1 MTLALP
7 YLELPDLVLLEPGK
21 LGEGI
26 PALSLKPFGVLVA
39 AGVYLG
45 ALSAARYGARRG
57 LQARALS
64 WFIVHVVG
72 CGFLF
77 GHVLDVLLYAPE
89 RLAQD
94 PWALFR
100 VWDGLSSFGGF
111 FGGAAGALWFG
122 FRYRVGVLPYA
133 DVVASGLPLGWLFGR
148 AGCALVHDHP
158 GIASEAWFAV
168 AYPGGGRLDLGLIEL
183 SLTLPIAIAFLLM
196 QRRAWPWGFFL
207 GGLCAAY
214 APVRFFLDFLRIR
227 ETVWLPDG
235 EVLPDRRYAAL
246 TPAQWAALLLF
257 GFGVWQL
264 RRAIARSD
272 QDASF
277 APPKAPRA
285 FRRPRSDT
293 DLERG
298 GQDASD
304 QR

>member
-196 QRRAWPWGFFL
+196 QRRAWL
-207 GGLCAAY
+207 LE
-214 APVRFFLDFLRIR
+214 RDLRRTLARDAHGQPAI
-227 ETVWLPDG
+227 VALPD
-235 EVLPDRRYAAL
+235 VR
-246 TPAQWAALLLF
+246 ALLEAQLVDVEVECLVLVQHVD
-257 GFGVWQL
+257 GCDVEPGDHVHASLMGPGVS
-264 RRAIARSD
+264 R
-272 QDASF
+272 
-277 APPKAPRA
+277 
-285 FRRPRSDT
+285 
-293 DLERG
+293 
-298 GQDASD
+298 
-304 QR
+304 